1 MSHPHERRTPLW
13 KRRTAIAARWLH
25 IYLSMVSFAILFF
38 FAVTG
43 ITLNHAEWFS
53 GEAVTKQVKGKVRPE
68 WVKPKDVAKLEIS
81 EYLRKTHAIKSAL
94 SDFRVD
100 DSQISVSYKGPGY
113 TADAFVGRDTGSYE
127 LTETRQGIVAVLND
141 LHKGRDTG
149 TAWAWI
155 IDVSA
160 FLMTLVSLTGLIL
173 IFFLQ
178 KRRMSGLIAVGI
190 GAILCWVVYLIWV
203 P

>member
-1 MSHPHERRTPLW
+1 MSHPHQRRNPVW

-53 GEAVTKQVKGKVRPE
+53 GEARTKQIRGRVNQQ
-68 WVKPKDVAKLEIS
+68 WVKAKDVAKLEIS
-81 EYLRKTHAIKSAL
+81 EYLRKTHSIKSAL

-100 DSQISVSYKGPGY
+100 DSQVSVSYKGPGY
-113 TADAFVGRDTGSYE
+113 TADAFVDRDSGKYE
-127 LTETRQGIVAVLND
+127 LTETRQGMVAVLND

-149 TAWAWI
+149 SAWAWI

-160 FLMTLVSLTGLIL
+160 FLMTLVSLTGLVL

-178 KRRMSGLIAVGI
+178 KRRMSGLVAVGI
-190 GAILCWVVYLIWV
+190 GAVLCWLVYLIWV

>member
-68 WVKPKDVAKLEIS
+68 WVKPKDVAKL
-81 EYLRKTHAIKSAL
+81 
-94 SDFRVD
+94 
-100 DSQISVSYKGPGY
+100 
-113 TADAFVGRDTGSYE
+113 
-127 LTETRQGIVAVLND
+127 
-141 LHKGRDTG
+141 
-149 TAWAWI
+149 
-155 IDVSA
+155 
-160 FLMTLVSLTGLIL
+160 
-173 IFFLQ
+173 
-178 KRRMSGLIAVGI
+178 
-190 GAILCWVVYLIWV
+190 
-203 P
+203 

>member
-1 MSHPHERRTPLW
+1 MSHPHQRRNPAW
-13 KRRTAIAARWLH
+13 KRQTAIAARWLH

-43 ITLNHAEWFS
+43 ITLNHAEWFN
-53 GEAVTKQVKGKVRPE
+53 GEARTKQMHGQVNQQ
-68 WVKPKDVAKLEIS
+68 WVKAKDVAKLEIS

-100 DSQISVSYKGPGY
+100 DSQVSVSYKGPGY
-113 TADAFVGRDTGSYE
+113 TADAFVDRDSGKYE

-149 TAWAWI
+149 SAWAWI

-178 KRRMSGLIAVGI
+178 KRRMSGLVAVGI
-190 GAILCWVVYLIWV
+190 GAILCWLVYLIWV

>member
-1 MSHPHERRTPLW
+1 MSHPHQRRTPEW
-13 KRRTAIAARWLH
+13 KRQTAIAARWLH

-53 GEAVTKQVKGKVRPE
+53 GEARTKQMHGQVNRQ
-68 WVKPKDVAKLEIS
+68 WVKAKDVAKLEVS
-81 EYLRKTHAIKSAL
+81 EYLRKTHSIKSAL

-100 DSQISVSYKGPGY
+100 DSQVSVSYKGPGY
-113 TADAFVGRDTGSYE
+113 TADAFVDRDTGKYE

-149 TAWAWI
+149 SAWAWI

-160 FLMTLVSLTGLIL
+160 FLMTLVSLTGLVL

-190 GAILCWVVYLIWV
+190 GAVLCWLVYLIWV

>member
-1 MSHPHERRTPLW
+1 M
-13 KRRTAIAARWLH
+13 
-25 IYLSMVSFAILFF
+25 
-38 FAVTG
+38 
-43 ITLNHAEWFS
+43 
-53 GEAVTKQVKGKVRPE
+53 
-68 WVKPKDVAKLEIS
+68 
-81 EYLRKTHAIKSAL
+81 
-94 SDFRVD
+94 
-100 DSQISVSYKGPGY
+100 
-113 TADAFVGRDTGSYE
+113 
-127 LTETRQGIVAVLND
+127 AVLND